1 MILGKYNEFV
11 EEDVKMKFKYTVLI
25 GITFGIVTNVL
36 GGIVFPSLLGIYDI
50 GLGALAACC
59 GCLLGYAVDK
69 KKQ

>member
-1 MILGKYNEFV
+1 
-11 EEDVKMKFKYTVLI
+11 MKFKYTILI
-25 GITFGIVTNVL
+25 GITFGIVANVL
-36 GGIVFPSLLGIYDI
+36 GGIVFPSLLGTYDI

>member
-1 MILGKYNEFV
+1 
-11 EEDVKMKFKYTVLI
+11 MKFKYTVLI
-25 GITFGIVTNVL
+25 GIAFGIVANVL
-36 GGIVFPSLLGIYDI
+36 GGIVFPSLLGTYGI

>member
-11 EEDVKMKFKYTVLI
+11 EKDVKMKFKYTVLI
-25 GITFGIVTNVL
+25 GITFGIVANVL
-36 GGIVFPSLLGIYDI
+36 GGIVFPSLLGTYGI

>member
-25 GITFGIVTNVL
+25 GIVFGVVANVL
-36 GGIVFPSLLGIYDI
+36 GGIVFPSLLGTYGI